1 VRQATGFIQKG
12 GITAVFG
19 ASASGKSMMLQAL
32 AGRIKSLSVKGDV
45 LLNGIR
51 INPLDHTNSISYVS
65 QFDRNI
71 GILTA
76 REMITYSCTLKKNL
90 PTSEIEKR
98 VNKVLKDFGIDHVAD
113 TIIGTPFIAGLSG
126 GQKRRVDVGVEFVAS
141 PSVLLLD
148 EPTSGLDGSI
158 SYEVLTA
165 IRTKV
170 KESNKTLSVMLSIH
184 QPNSRILD
192 LFDHILVL
200 GNDGG
205 MVYFGTVPDA
215 VCHFTDIGFPPPKD
229 YTVTDFMLQVTDTN
243 FSDDNKFDFEG
254 SFICSRQYQ
263 VLKELLGYV
272 KAHGLAEQLKSAH
285 MGHSSVIELVEE
297 GDTPPRTQSQIL
309 MDTQMAKNGVNETSF
324 WRQYWTLVK
333 RDLLI
338 AKRDLT
344 FVYLQ
349 VALVLT
355 FGFLIGAGF
364 FQLNYDIDGTMTF
377 IPGGILWIMMMMVY
391 VNVFKVYHMNQGN
404 IRLEHELA
412 NGSYFV
418 FSYFCAQLTTTS
430 LLLLTYMPG
439 VILAYF
445 MIGFPAVAL
454 PGMLLAAWT
463 VAMCG
468 DAMLGFFT
476 KFSKDASKDVL
487 VAQLALVILTLFGG
501 GVFIRWDE
509 TPVYWEWL
517 MQLSLFTHSSRMA
530 MIDVMRRLTYTCQLA
545 ANGVCVGPQGETYR
559 CDDPVVVGVDTTCD
573 VSGSEVLFVS
583 QGIKEDETMW
593 RAFSLLVLLW
603 AGFQLLVLLLSYFP
617 VERLI
622 FMLREAYYSPHILSE
637 IASSKQKI
645 FKLERKVRILLED
658 KFNRDGFSELSTVDM
673 DEEANL
679 QDSGSGSRKNSLR
692 SHPPAN
698 TALIWKDV
706 NLVLKNPKNPKVLI
720 DKCSGSVQSG
730 RVLALMGPSGAGKT
744 TLLNALAGRAPY
756 ANVTGEISFGKRTLL
771 PSDLIYVP
779 QYDEIKGFSTVMEQ
793 IEFVG
798 TMKCTDIPAMKERLL
813 KLLEVLGLFQKAN
826 VLCKDLSGGELKRV
840 SVGMGMISNPNV
852 LFLDEPT
859 TGLDSTAAY
868 FLVEY
873 LVKLARETN
882 VAVIMTIHQPASIVF
897 DMLQDLY
904 LLEGGRLA
912 YEGPIE
918 AAPGYFTSLGYSL
931 PLPEEGVTLPDFY
944 LDLIYKAPDDPSAL
958 QVLPSESTDAQFT
971 ELVPSGD
978 AVAQDK
984 AGKEWRD
991 LYASSEYMQKVNSSR
1006 PTEFSDAPMSS
1017 ENPTFMDRLQSFVE
1031 FFLHYYHVNP
1041 GYYLYRMLY
1050 LLLSGLYVGS
1060 IFIDLDPNIENLGD
1074 YSGAIFFAIWCTLF
1088 AAVGATALVAA
1099 DRRQA
1104 VEQVKNN
1111 VLTPGIYCTGQLIA
1125 SIPYNVIC
1133 ALIFQGVFLGLT
1145 KISDK
1150 YDKILFGIALTFAF
1164 LLLMESIMF
1173 VVVEVIK
1180 DAMLSV
1186 TLALVVIGTLFL
1198 FAGFFV
1204 QVDEM
1209 PLWVRWMCY
1218 MIPTKYG
1225 YDGYLQVVFSG
1236 VDFDVMD
1243 TGTTMSGTTI
1253 LDTVYGQSPGS
1264 VQPWGML
1271 FAVFAFVLLFRLIH
1285 YGLFYRATS
1294 AFLNPT
1300 PVTVKICAQA

>member
-1 VRQATGFIQKG
+1 MRQASGFIKKG

-19 ASASGKSMMLQAL
+19 ASASGKSVMLQAL

-45 LLNGIR
+45 LLHGIR
-51 INPLDHTNSISYVS
+51 INPMDHGNSISYVS

-76 REMITYSCTLKKNL
+76 REMIRFSIMLKKNL
-90 PTSEIEKR
+90 PDDVIEER
-98 VNKVLKDFGIDHVAD
+98 VNKVLTDFGIDHVAD

-158 SYEVLTA
+158 SFEVLSA
-165 IRTKV
+165 IREKV
-170 KESNKTLSVMLSIH
+170 LASNKTLSVMLSIH
-184 QPNSRILD
+184 QPNSRILG

-205 MVYFGTVPDA
+205 MLYFGTVPDA
-215 VCHFTDIGFPPPKD
+215 AIHFTNIGFPPPKD

-243 FSDDNKFDFEG
+243 FSSENKFDFEG
-254 SFICSRQYQ
+254 SFICSQQYL
-263 VLKELLGYV
+263 VLQELLQYV
-272 KAHGLAEQLKSAH
+272 EENGLAEQLKLAKGVGPSLAD
-285 MGHSSVIELVEE
+285 GEVRS
-297 GDTPPRTQSQIL
+297 RSQTV
-309 MDTQMAKNGVNETSF
+309 MDTQLSRNGVNNTSF
-324 WRQYWTLVK
+324 FRQYWTLVK

-349 VALVLT
+349 VALVLA
-355 FGFLIGAGF
+355 FGFLVGAGF
-364 FQLNYDIDGTMTF
+364 FQLNYRIDGTMTF
-377 IPGGILWIMMMMVY
+377 IPGGILWVMMMMVY
-391 VNVFKVYHMNQGN
+391 TNVFKVYHMNQGN

-412 NGSYFV
+412 NGSYTVLAF
-418 FSYFCAQLTTTS
+418 FFAQITTTS
-430 LLLLTYMPG
+430 LLLLSYMPG
-439 VILAYF
+439 VILAFF
-445 MIGFPAVAL
+445 MMGFPAKVL
-454 PGMLLAAWT
+454 PGMLLAAWM

-501 GVFIRWDE
+501 GIFIPWNE
-509 TPVYWEWL
+509 TPTYWEWL

-530 MIDVMRRLTYTCQLA
+530 MINVMRSLTYSCQLA
-545 ANGVCVGPQGETYR
+545 GDGVCYGPQGESYT
-559 CDDPVVVGVDTTCD
+559 CDDPVVVGVDNYCD
-573 VSGSEVLFVS
+573 VSGGEVLFVS
-583 QGIKEDETMW
+583 QGIKDGETLW
-593 RAFSLLVLLW
+593 RPFGYLVLLW
-603 AGFQLLVLLLSYFP
+603 AAFQAFILVLSFFP
-617 VERLI
+617 VDRLT
-622 FMLREAYYSPHILSE
+622 FMLRQAYYSPHILSE

-645 FKLERKVRILLED
+645 FKLERKVRILLEE
-658 KFNRDGFSELSTVDM
+658 KISRDGFSPLSTEDV
-673 DEEANL
+673 DEEANE
-679 QDSGSGSRKNSLR
+679 QGATSGSSAVGNF
-692 SHPPAN
+692 PA

-706 NLVLKNPKNPKVLI
+706 KLTLKNKANPKVLI
-720 DKCSGSVQSG
+720 DNVSGSVMSG

-756 ANVTGEISFGKRTLL
+756 ADVTGDISFGNRPLL
-771 PSDLIYVP
+771 PSDLMYVP

-882 VAVIMTIHQPASIVF
+882 VAVIMTIHQPAAIVF

-931 PLPEEGVTLPDFY
+931 PLPEEGITLPDFY
-944 LDLIYKAPDDPSAL
+944 LDLIYKAPEDPSAL
-958 QVLPSESTDAQFT
+958 QLLPVSLVEST
-971 ELVPSGD
+971 SG
-978 AVAQDK
+978 ATTTGK
-984 AGKEWRD
+984 AKEWRD
-991 LYASSEYMQKVNSSR
+991 LYAASPYMKDVNSSR
-1006 PTEFSDAPMSS
+1006 STEFTNAPISS
-1017 ENPTFMDRLQSFVE
+1017 ENPTFFSRLESFIK
-1031 FFLHYYHVNP
+1031 FFLHSYHINP

-1050 LLLSGLYVGS
+1050 LLLSGTYVGT
-1060 IFIDLDPNIENLGD
+1060 IFIDLDPNTENLGD

-1088 AAVGATALVAA
+1088 AAVGATALIAS

-1111 VLTPGIYCTGQLIA
+1111 VLTPGIYCAGQFLA
-1125 SIPYNVIC
+1125 SIPYNLIC
-1133 ALIFQGVFLGLT
+1133 ALIFQIVFLALT
-1145 KISDK
+1145 KISDQ
-1150 YDKILFGIALTFAF
+1150 YDKIIYGIALTFSF

-1173 VVVEVIK
+1173 VVVEVVK

-1209 PLWVRWMCY
+1209 PIWVRWMCY

-1225 YDGYLQVVFSG
+1225 YDGYLYIVFSG
-1236 VDFDVMD
+1236 VDFDIMS
-1243 TGTTMSGTTI
+1243 TGTTMSGATI
-1253 LDTVYGQSPGS
+1253 LETVYGQSGN

-1271 FAVFAFVLLFRLIH
+1271 FVVFAFVLLFRIIH
-1285 YGLFYRATS
+1285 YGLFHHATK

-1300 PVTVKICAQA
+1300 PATVKICAQS